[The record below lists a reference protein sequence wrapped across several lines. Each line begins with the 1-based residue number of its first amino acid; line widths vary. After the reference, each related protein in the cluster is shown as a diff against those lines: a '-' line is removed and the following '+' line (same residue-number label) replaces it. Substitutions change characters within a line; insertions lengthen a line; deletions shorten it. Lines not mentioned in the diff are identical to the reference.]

1 MLFVNFAMLTKELF
15 AGDVGR
21 KLFQSQKKNF
31 EAKKLFR
38 FGREKV
44 LRAGLNA
51 VEAWR
56 GLVCSIKGLMKVLWD
71 LIRMFR
77 ILWCCRVRVPIIK
90 LSISRFLL
98 KLSMSA
104 FGFNVFMSR
113 WVNAKVSLT
122 SF

>member
-51 VEAWR
+51 VEAC
-56 GLVCSIKGLMKVLWD
+56 LQYQ
-71 LIRMFR
+71 R
-77 ILWCCRVRVPIIK
+77 INEGAL
-90 LSISRFLL
+90 
-98 KLSMSA
+98 
-104 FGFNVFMSR
+104 GFDSHV
-113 WVNAKVSLT
+113 
-122 SF
+122 